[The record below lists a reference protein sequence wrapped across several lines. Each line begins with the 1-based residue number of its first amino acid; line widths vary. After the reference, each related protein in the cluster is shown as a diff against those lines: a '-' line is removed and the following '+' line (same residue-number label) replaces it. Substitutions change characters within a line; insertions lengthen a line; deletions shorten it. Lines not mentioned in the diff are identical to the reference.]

1 MNYSDKCNCSGD
13 RHSVTA
19 FIERDEVNDG
29 IETIKGTDIPVWRI
43 VKLHLEG
50 STREDIRDRFSDL
63 SEEQVRGAV
72 SYYYCHRR
80 RIERQLEESEATE

>member
-1 MNYSDKCNCSGD
+1 MNYSDQYSCSGD

-19 FIERDEVNDG
+19 FIEGDEANDG
-29 IETIKGTDIPVWRI
+29 IEKIKGTDIPVWKI

-50 STREDIRDRFSDL
+50 FAIEDIIERFSDL
-63 SEEQVRGAV
+63 SEKQVRGAV

-80 RIERQLEESEATE
+80 RITRRIEESEEVD